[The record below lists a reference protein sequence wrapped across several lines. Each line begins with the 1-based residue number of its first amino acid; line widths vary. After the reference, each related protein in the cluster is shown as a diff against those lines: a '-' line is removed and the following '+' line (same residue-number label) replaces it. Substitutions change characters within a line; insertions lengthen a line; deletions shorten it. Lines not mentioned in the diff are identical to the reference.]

1 MPETDISNSDSEFA
15 RIQPTEFS
23 LYSLPNHDL
32 NRQEKFT
39 VLIGKQFTML
49 EPHAGRDRETRLDM
63 RDHGRR
69 LIWATFRCRN
79 ADQNPWVQSYE
90 RLIFIQGQQGPN

>member
-1 MPETDISNSDSEFA
+1 MPETGISNSDSEFA
-15 RIQPTEFS
+15 RIQPTEFF

-39 VLIGKQFTML
+39 VLIGKRFTML

-69 LIWATFRCRN
+69 AWN
-79 ADQNPWVQSYE
+79 SGQPADLGYFSMQKGRPKPMGAI
-90 RLIFIQGQQGPN
+90 L